1 MNPVPSFSEDWQA
14 LVLCPNRE
22 MAAELLGLL
31 AGCAPRLRTAEW
43 DAYPAP
49 EELVRLLRSLPLD
62 ICFLDVET
70 NTARALELLQQS
82 PSITSR
88 VPVITLLGRND
99 PNLILRTVRLGASGF
114 LLRPFT
120 ADQLAPA
127 FERARQFLAARQP
140 PAERLGRVWCVLP
153 AKGASGAT
161 TVAINLAWHVSRLGY
176 GKVLLADLD
185 PLTSPVSFLLKIK
198 SPYSFVDA
206 LTNVAHLDNDLWKA
220 LVVHFQGFDVL
231 LGPENPADTTTES
244 HGPAEMLEH
253 ARGRYDLVLVDVGAP
268 FSKWSLDLAER
279 SDELLV
285 VASGEPAALYGARR
299 VVAYLQRAGI
309 AAAQVRLILNRQR
322 RGVGLDP
329 EGAAKVVGLP
339 VYHVIPEDT
348 AALARA
354 QMNGRPAPSDS
365 AIGRSLAELASR
377 LLGQSAAALPKASLW
392 RAWFG
397 RLGGNG

>member
-49 EELVRLLRSLPLD
+49 DELVRLLRSLPLD

-82 PSITSR
+82 PRITAR
-88 VPVITLLGRND
+88 VPVITLLGHND
-99 PNLILRTVRLGASGF
+99 PNLILRTVRMGASGF

-140 PAERLGRVWCVLP
+140 PAERRGRVWCVLP

-161 TVAINLAWHVSRLGY
+161 TVTINLAWQVSRRGS

-198 SPYSFVDA
+198 NPYSFVDA
-206 LTNVAHLDNDLWKA
+206 LTSMAHLDNDLWKA
-220 LVVHFQGFDVL
+220 LVVPFQGIDVL

-253 ARGRYDLVLVDVGAP
+253 ARGRYDYVLVDVGAP
-268 FSKWSLDLAER
+268 FSKWSLELVQR
-279 SDELLV
+279 SDELLLV
-285 VASGEPAALYGARR
+285 TSGEPAALYGARR
-299 VVAYLQRAGI
+299 VVAFLQRWGI

-329 EGAAKVVGLP
+329 EGAAQVVGLP
-339 VYHVIPEDT
+339 IYHIVPEDT
-348 AALARA
+348 AALAKA

-377 LLGQSAAALPKASLW
+377 LLGQSAPARPRASPW

-397 RLGGNG
+397 RLAGHG